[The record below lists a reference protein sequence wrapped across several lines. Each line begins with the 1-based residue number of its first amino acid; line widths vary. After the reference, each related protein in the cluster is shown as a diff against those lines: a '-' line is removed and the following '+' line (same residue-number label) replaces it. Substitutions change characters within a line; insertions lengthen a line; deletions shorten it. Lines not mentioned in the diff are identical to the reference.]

1 MTSSAWIAAPAEQP
15 GAPNAFTVFAAMLRR
30 DVMVARRNWIGILV
44 STALQPLMLTL
55 VFGYLLPHMGF
66 VSDAYK
72 AALLPGV
79 IAITLMLSSLQAVA
93 LPLVIDFGY
102 SNQIEDRL
110 LAPAGAR
117 TLVAEK
123 IGFGILQGT
132 IAALLVLPVAR
143 LVMGPVPGMALA
155 NLPVVVPITL
165 LGAAVFSALGMVLG
179 TAIPPQRV
187 NLLFSAL
194 LTPLIT
200 FGCIYYPWTG
210 LAKTP
215 VIQFAVLLNPLVY
228 LAEGLRGALTPAS
241 SHMPITVT
249 VAAMALLTAGF
260 WRLGQTTFERRAIG

>member
-1 MTSSAWIAAPAEQP
+1 
-15 GAPNAFTVFAAMLRR
+15 VFAAMLRR
-30 DVMVARRNWIGILV
+30 DAMVARRNWIGILV

-117 TLVAEK
+117 TLVAGK

-143 LVMGPVPGMALA
+143 LVMGTVPGMALA
-155 NLPVVVPITL
+155 NLAMVVPITL
-165 LGAAVFSALGMVLG
+165 LGAAVFSAIGMVLG

-187 NLLFSAL
+187 NLFFSAL

-200 FGCIYYPWTG
+200 FGCVYYPWTG
-210 LAKTP
+210 LARTP

-241 SHMPITVT
+241 SHMPIAVT
-249 VAAMALLTAGF
+249 VGAMALLAAGF
-260 WRLGQTTFERRAIG
+260 WLLGQITFERRAIG